1 MLLSPLRGLANRCFW
16 CSATQGL
23 RPWATGSRPV
33 GADGTTNALS
43 LDVEHLGLAQGAVR
57 GYYYNESWQVV
68 EERKDGSDDAHTEYV
83 WDVRHID
90 VPDTAQATAGPET

>member
-1 MLLSPLRGLANRCFW
+1 M
-16 CSATQGL
+16 
-23 RPWATGSRPV
+23 
-33 GADGTTNALS
+33 
-43 LDVEHLGLAQGAVR
+43 R